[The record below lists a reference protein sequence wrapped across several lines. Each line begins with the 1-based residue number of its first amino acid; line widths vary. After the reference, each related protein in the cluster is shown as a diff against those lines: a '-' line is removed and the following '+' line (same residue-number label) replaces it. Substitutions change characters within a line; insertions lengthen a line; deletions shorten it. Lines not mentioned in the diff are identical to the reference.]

1 MNAACTRSLPTDPH
15 AAPNKNNSHSEPT
28 TAQSSSI
35 SQPKSDS
42 QARAFAARKQWDAK
56 LLSFRRGMEHVQQCH
71 AGSAC
76 GSSLCHSTK
85 RLMHTYTS
93 HQCASSSVECKVC
106 KLWEFLV
113 AKTMSPPVLQR
124 QRAVIMNDEA
134 GLSSRVASP
143 SIIRNCRVS
152 SSALSR
158 RSHAFLRI
166 TSARDG
172 AGLRRI

>member
-1 MNAACTRSLPTDPH
+1 M
-15 AAPNKNNSHSEPT
+15 
-28 TAQSSSI
+28 
-35 SQPKSDS
+35 SDS

-113 AKTMSPPVLQR
+113 AKTMGPPVLQR
-124 QRAVIMNDEA
+124 QRAVILNDNS
-134 GLSSRVASP
+134 GPSSVATP
-143 SIIRNCRVS
+143 SIIPPPSCRVS
-152 SSALSR
+152 SSVLSR

-172 AGLRRI
+172 AALRRI